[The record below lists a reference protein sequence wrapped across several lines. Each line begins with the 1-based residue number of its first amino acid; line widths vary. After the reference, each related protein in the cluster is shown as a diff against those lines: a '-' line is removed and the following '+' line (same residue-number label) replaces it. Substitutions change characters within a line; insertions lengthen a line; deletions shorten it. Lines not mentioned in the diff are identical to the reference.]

1 VFIGFASACTAGLLL
16 PLKYTIGIR
25 LSPEEELRGLDC
37 SAHGEKWEITNK
49 SRQATTSTL
58 ASGNTSER
66 LPFPNKN
73 GWTSDKRSSRSRSNN
88 ERRSVVRLRS
98 DISQSRYNATRV
110 RPEPQ
115 RDNQQLNVKDLP
127 LPV

>member
-1 VFIGFASACTAGLLL
+1 MNFILNRNVEILV
-16 PLKYTIGIR
+16 P
-25 LSPEEELRGLDC
+25 
-37 SAHGEKWEITNK
+37 HGEKWEITNK
-49 SRQATTSTL
+49 SRQATTSTVT
-58 ASGNTSER
+58 SGNTSER

-88 ERRSVVRLRS
+88 QRRSVVRLRS
-98 DISQSRYNATRV
+98 DISRSRHNATRV

-115 RDNQQLNVKDLP
+115 RDNQHSNAKDLP